1 MNEKTSRI
9 PRFYEKTLQQRLGLL
24 EKGGFI
30 SAEEHKF
37 LLARQGGLPFNVAN
51 EMVENAIGVL
61 ELPLGT
67 ALNFLINEKEYVIPM
82 AIEEPSVIAAVS
94 HIAKIVR
101 QYDGFKAQSSDPIM
115 IGQIQVVGV
124 PNSSQAIQNI
134 ENAKEELLTMA
145 NACDPKLISLGG
157 GARAI
162 ETRWLEGDDHRPMLI
177 LHLLVDCRDAMGANL
192 INTMTEKLAQRVE
205 DLTGGSVYLRIL
217 SNLADRRLAKATCR
231 IPFEGLGWRSFSGK
245 EVAEGVQIAS
255 EFATADPY
263 RAATHNKG
271 IMNGISAVCIAVGN
285 DWRAIEAGAHSYAA
299 RSGKY
304 GPLATWHV
312 EGDYL
317 IGEIELPMAVG
328 IVGGTLR
335 VHPTVQT
342 NINILNISSADEL
355 GEVMATVGLAQN
367 LAALKAL
374 STEGIQRGHMSL
386 HARSV
391 ALSAGASEVEIDE
404 VVDAMIDCGEVRAD
418 RAETIL
424 LSLRSDKNEK

>member
-1 MNEKTSRI
+1 MKDKTSRI
-9 PRFYEKTLQQRLGLL
+9 PRFYEKTLHQRLALL
-24 EKGGFI
+24 EEGGFI
-30 SAEEHKF
+30 STEEHQY
-37 LLARQGGLPFNVAN
+37 LLGRDGGLPFNVAN

-67 ALNFLINEKEYVIPM
+67 ALNFLINDKDYIVPM

-101 QYDGFKAQSSDPIM
+101 QHGGFTSTSTDPIM
-115 IGQIQVVGV
+115 IGQIQVVNV
-124 PNSSQAIQNI
+124 PDATKAIQAI
-134 ENAKEELLTMA
+134 ESAKAELLATA
-145 NACDPKLISLGG
+145 NACDPKLISFGG
-157 GARAI
+157 GARDI
-162 ETRWLEGDDHRPMLI
+162 ETRFLEGENHRPMLI

-192 INTMTEKLAQRVE
+192 INTMTEKLAKRVE
-205 DLTGGSVYLRIL
+205 ELTGGSVYLRIL
-217 SNLADRRLAKATCR
+217 SNLADKRLARATCR
-231 IPFEGLGWRSFSGK
+231 IPFDGLGWRSFTGK
-245 EVAEGVQIAS
+245 EVAEGVEIAS

-271 IMNGISAVCIAVGN
+271 IMNGISAVCIAAGN

-299 RSGKY
+299 RSGQY
-304 GPLATWHV
+304 SPLATWKV
-312 EGDYL
+312 EGEFL
-317 IGEIELPMAVG
+317 VGEIELPMAVG

-342 NINILNISSADEL
+342 NINILNISSACEL
-355 GEVMATVGLAQN
+355 AEVMATVGLAQN

-374 STEGIQRGHMSL
+374 ATEGIQRGHMSL

-391 ALSAGASEVEIDE
+391 ALSAGATELEIDA
-404 VVDAMIDCGEVRAD
+404 VVEAMIDCGEVRID

-424 LSLRSDKNEK
+424 EEMRK

>member
-9 PRFYEKTLQQRLGLL
+9 PRFYEKSLQQRLSLL
-24 EKGGFI
+24 EEGGFI
-30 SAEEHKF
+30 SSDEHKF
-37 LLARQGGLPFNVAN
+37 LLGRAGGLPFNVAN

-67 ALNFLINEKEYVIPM
+67 ALNFLINEKEYIIPM

-94 HIAKIVR
+94 HIAKIAR
-101 QYDGFKAQSSDPIM
+101 QHGGFKAQSSDPIM
-115 IGQIQVVGV
+115 IGQIQVVNV
-124 PNSSQAIQNI
+124 PDADKAIQEI
-134 ENAKEELLTMA
+134 EKAKSELLATA

-157 GARAI
+157 GARDI
-162 ETRWLEGDDHRPMLI
+162 ETRWLEGDDHRPMLV

-205 DLTGGSVYLRIL
+205 ELTGGSVYLRIL

-245 EVAEGVQIAS
+245 EVAQGVEIAS

-271 IMNGISAVCIAVGN
+271 IMNGISAVCIAAGN

-304 GPLATWHV
+304 GPLATWKV
-312 EGDYL
+312 EGEFL
-317 IGEIELPMAVG
+317 VGEIELPMAVG

-342 NINILNISSADEL
+342 NINILNISSACEL
-355 GEVMATVGLAQN
+355 AEVMATVGLAQN

-391 ALSAGASEVEIDE
+391 ALSAGASEAEIDN
-404 VVDAMIDCGEVRAD
+404 VVEAMIDCGAVRVD
-418 RAETIL
+418 HAETIL
-424 LSLRSDKNEK
+424 KDLRSKKS